1 LVKLIKQRKVNSSYF
16 KIIGLTVVV
25 FRRVGVPKCVIKGP
39 KRKEVPV
46 EVLDNGDGTFDC
58 VFVPEDEGRHD
69 VDVLFGGEHV
79 PGSPFKVKAK
89 KPVEVDK
96 IKCQPK
102 ADKEPIVDEELV
114 YAVDTRPTESAP
126 GEGLLNGS
134 LLTPS
139 GAKKPVEVKDNNDGT
154 YDVCCV
160 PKEPGP
166 HELSVDYDGVPL
178 VGSPFKFDA
187 VEGGADKVKAYGK
200 GNCLPPPPPPLSSP
214 L

>member
-1 LVKLIKQRKVNSSYF
+1 M
-16 KIIGLTVVV
+16 
-25 FRRVGVPKCVIKGP
+25 
-39 KRKEVPV
+39 
-46 EVLDNGDGTFDC
+46 
-58 VFVPEDEGRHD
+58 
-69 VDVLFGGEHV
+69 
-79 PGSPFKVKAK
+79 KAK

-134 LLTPS
+134 VLTPS
-139 GAKKPVEVKDNNDGT
+139 GEKEPVKVKDNNDGT

-200 GNCLPPPPPPLSSP
+200 GKFLSPHPLYFLSPPSP
-214 L
+214 LLI

>member
-1 LVKLIKQRKVNSSYF
+1 M
-16 KIIGLTVVV
+16 
-25 FRRVGVPKCVIKGP
+25 
-39 KRKEVPV
+39 
-46 EVLDNGDGTFDC
+46 LDNGDGTFDC
-58 VFVPEDEGRHD
+58 LFVPEDEGRHD
-69 VDVLFGGEHV
+69 VEVLYGGAPV
-79 PGSPFKVKAK
+79 PGSPFSVKAK
-89 KPVEVDK
+89 KPVDVDK

-102 ADKEPIVDEELV
+102 LDKEPIVDEEIV

-139 GAKKPVEVKDNNDGT
+139 GEKEPVRIKDNNDGT
-154 YDVCCV
+154 FDVSCV

-178 VGSPFKFDA
+178 AGSPFKFDA

-200 GNCLPPPPPPLSSP
+200 GKSGISHASGGDAIGVEARTEGGGEGVLKGLFYGCQKCEWLPYRPKVGLKG
-214 L
+214 